1 MSITTAP
8 TSAKTAKPTTAN
20 TNTNAAENTTASKQ
34 YLKLAGLILG
44 LSTILLLMLLSFIT
58 PLLNSGA
65 KDLPL
70 AVGGPDMVTTKIT
83 QVLEAKSPD
92 AFAVTSYSTAEEA
105 TEAVRNREAIGA
117 ITAGPDGITIVTA
130 SAAGNPF
137 STILKQ
143 IGEGLS
149 QTGQPIHYTDVAP
162 LTAKDPSGSAISML
176 ALPMIFGGMSSA
188 VAFSTVFK
196 KSRRKQ
202 IIGAIGVA
210 ILGGLIASA
219 TLYFGFGA
227 FEANFWPTTT
237 VIMLGIAAISL
248 TVLGLNSLLGFA
260 GIGLGANAGQAHGQP
275 ARGGV
280 DVGSGVFA
288 GQQLARGQPRADAL
302 GEAVSQPGEGVRR
315 QLFGQQLDQQGGVV
329 RGLVHGRAPS
339 LAWSSAVIIGK
350 PSRSRDS

>member
-8 TSAKTAKPTTAN
+8 TSTKTAEP
-20 TNTNAAENTTASKQ
+20 TTASKQ
-34 YLKLAGLILG
+34 HLKLAGLILG
-44 LSTILLLMLLSFIT
+44 LSTILLLMLLSFVT

-70 AVGGPDMVTTKIT
+70 AVGGPNMVTTKIT
-83 QVLEAKSPD
+83 QGLEAKSPD
-92 AFAVTSYSTAEEA
+92 AFAITSYSTAEEA
-105 TEAVRNREAIGA
+105 IEAVRNREAIGA

-130 SAAGNPF
+130 SAAGTPY

-162 LTAKDPSGSAISML
+162 LTTKDPSGSAISML
-176 ALPMIFGGMSSA
+176 TLPMIFGGMSSA

-196 KSRRKQ
+196 KSRHKQ

-227 FEANFWPTTT
+227 FEANFWPTT

-260 GIGLGANAGQAHGQP
+260 GIGLGAVLMLFVANPLSGLATGAAWLPSPWGTLGQYLPLGAAGTAIRSSAFFDGAAMGQP
-275 ARGGV
+275 VTVLVCWIVVGLGLAAAGTWRAR
-280 DVGSGVFA
+280 
-288 GQQLARGQPRADAL
+288 R
-302 GEAVSQPGEGVRR
+302 
-315 QLFGQQLDQQGGVV
+315 
-329 RGLVHGRAPS
+329 
-339 LAWSSAVIIGK
+339 
-350 PSRSRDS
+350 

>member
-1 MSITTAP
+1 MPISTAP
-8 TSAKTAKPTTAN
+8 TSTKTADPTMAT
-20 TNTNAAENTTASKQ
+20 TNTNAAENTTVSKQ

-44 LSTILLLMLLSFIT
+44 LSTILLLMLLSFVT

-83 QVLEAKSPD
+83 QGLEAKSPD
-92 AFAVTSYSTAEEA
+92 AFAVTSYTA
-105 TEAVRNREAIGA
+105 
-117 ITAGPDGITIVTA
+117 
-130 SAAGNPF
+130 
-137 STILKQ
+137 ILKQ

-162 LTAKDPSGSAISML
+162 LTAKDPSGSAISTL

-227 FEANFWPTTT
+227 FEANFWLTTA

-260 GIGLGANAGQAHGQP
+260 GIGLGAVLMLFVANPLSGLATGAAWLPSPWGTLGQYLPLGAAGTAIRSSAFFDGTAMGQP
-275 ARGGV
+275 V
-280 DVGSGVFA
+280 TVLVCWIVVGIGLAAA
-288 GQQLARGQPRADAL
+288 GSWRD
-302 GEAVSQPGEGVRR
+302 RR
-315 QLFGQQLDQQGGVV
+315 
-329 RGLVHGRAPS
+329 
-339 LAWSSAVIIGK
+339 
-350 PSRSRDS
+350 

>member
-1 MSITTAP
+1 MSIATAP
-8 TSAKTAKPTTAN
+8 TSAKTAEPTPATI
-20 TNTNAAENTTASKQ
+20 NTNAAENTTASKQ

-70 AVGGPDMVTTKIT
+70 AVGGPNMVTTKIT
-83 QVLEAKSPD
+83 
-92 AFAVTSYSTAEEA
+92 
-105 TEAVRNREAIGA
+105 
-117 ITAGPDGITIVTA
+117 
-130 SAAGNPF
+130 
-137 STILKQ
+137 LKQ
-143 IGEGLS
+143 IGQGLS

-196 KSRRKQ
+196 KSRHKQ

-227 FEANFWPTTT
+227 FEANFWPTTA

-248 TVLGLNSLLGFA
+248 TVLGLNSLLGFV
-260 GIGLGANAGQAHGQP
+260 GIGLGAILMLFVANPLSGLATGAAWLPSPWGTLGQYLPLGAAGTAIRSSAFFDGAAMGQP
-275 ARGGV
+275 VTVLVCWIVAGIGLAAAGAWRAR
-280 DVGSGVFA
+280 
-288 GQQLARGQPRADAL
+288 R
-302 GEAVSQPGEGVRR
+302 
-315 QLFGQQLDQQGGVV
+315 
-329 RGLVHGRAPS
+329 
-339 LAWSSAVIIGK
+339 
-350 PSRSRDS
+350 

>member
-8 TSAKTAKPTTAN
+8 TSAKTAEPTTAD
-20 TNTNAAENTTASKQ
+20 TNAAENTTASKQ

-44 LSTILLLMLLSFIT
+44 LSTILLLMLLSFVT

-70 AVGGPDMVTTKIT
+70 AVGGPNMVTTKIT
-83 QVLEAKSPD
+83 QGLEAKSPD
-92 AFAVTSYSTAEEA
+92 AFAVTSYSTTEEA

-117 ITAGPDGITIVTA
+117 ITAGPDGITAGPDGITIVTA
-130 SAAGNPF
+130 SAAGTPY

-227 FEANFWPTTT
+227 FEANFWPTTAI
-237 VIMLGIAAISL
+237 IMLGIAAISL
-248 TVLGLNSLLGFA
+248 TVLGLNSLLGLA
-260 GIGLGANAGQAHGQP
+260 GIGLGAVLMLFVANPLSGLATGAAWLPSPWGTLGQYLPLGAAGTAIRSSAFFDGAAMGQP
-275 ARGGV
+275 VTILVCWIVVGLGLAAAGAWRAR
-280 DVGSGVFA
+280 
-288 GQQLARGQPRADAL
+288 R
-302 GEAVSQPGEGVRR
+302 
-315 QLFGQQLDQQGGVV
+315 
-329 RGLVHGRAPS
+329 
-339 LAWSSAVIIGK
+339 
-350 PSRSRDS
+350 

>member
-8 TSAKTAKPTTAN
+8 TSAKTAEPTPATI
-20 TNTNAAENTTASKQ
+20 NTNAVENTTASKQ

-44 LSTILLLMLLSFIT
+44 LSTILLLMLLSFVT

-83 QVLEAKSPD
+83 QGLEAKSPD
-92 AFAVTSYSTAEEA
+92 AFAVTNYSTAEEA
-105 TEAVRNREAIGA
+105 TEAVRNREA
-117 ITAGPDGITIVTA
+117 PDGITIVTA
-130 SAAGNPF
+130 SAAGTPY

-219 TLYFGFGA
+219 TLYFGFGT
-227 FEANFWPTTT
+227 FEANFWPTTA

-248 TVLGLNSLLGFA
+248 TVLGLNSLLGFV
-260 GIGLGANAGQAHGQP
+260 GIGLGAVLMLFVANPLSGLATGAAWLPSPWGTLGQYLPLGAAGTAIRSSAFFDGAAMGQP
-275 ARGGV
+275 VTVLVCWIMVGLGLAAAGAWRAR
-280 DVGSGVFA
+280 
-288 GQQLARGQPRADAL
+288 R
-302 GEAVSQPGEGVRR
+302 
-315 QLFGQQLDQQGGVV
+315 
-329 RGLVHGRAPS
+329 
-339 LAWSSAVIIGK
+339 
-350 PSRSRDS
+350 

>member
-1 MSITTAP
+1 MSIATAS
-8 TSAKTAKPTTAN
+8 TSTKTAEPTPAT
-20 TNTNAAENTTASKQ
+20 TNAANDAETATASKQ

-44 LSTILLLMLLSFIT
+44 LSTVLILMLLSFVT

-70 AVGGPDMVTTKIT
+70 AVGGPNMVTTKIT
-83 QVLEAKSPD
+83 QGLEAKSPD
-92 AFAVTSYSTAEEA
+92 AFAITSYSTAEEA
-105 TEAVRNREAIGA
+105 IEAVRNREAIGA

-130 SAAGNPF
+130 SAAGTPY

-162 LTAKDPSGSAISML
+162 LTTKDPSGSAISML
-176 ALPMIFGGMSSA
+176 TLPMIFGGMSSA

-196 KSRRKQ
+196 KSRHKQ

-227 FEANFWPTTT
+227 FEANFWPTT

-260 GIGLGANAGQAHGQP
+260 GIGLGAVLMLFVANPLSGLATGAAWLPSPWGTLGQYLPLGAAGTAIRSSAFFDGAAMGQP
-275 ARGGV
+275 VTVLVCWIVVGLGLAAAGTWRAR
-280 DVGSGVFA
+280 
-288 GQQLARGQPRADAL
+288 R
-302 GEAVSQPGEGVRR
+302 
-315 QLFGQQLDQQGGVV
+315 
-329 RGLVHGRAPS
+329 
-339 LAWSSAVIIGK
+339 
-350 PSRSRDS
+350 

>member
-8 TSAKTAKPTTAN
+8 TSAKTAEPTTA
-20 TNTNAAENTTASKQ
+20 TINTNAAENTTASKQ

-70 AVGGPDMVTTKIT
+70 AVGGPNMVTTKIT
-83 QVLEAKSPD
+83 
-92 AFAVTSYSTAEEA
+92 
-105 TEAVRNREAIGA
+105 
-117 ITAGPDGITIVTA
+117 
-130 SAAGNPF
+130 
-137 STILKQ
+137 LKQ
-143 IGEGLS
+143 IGQGLS

-196 KSRRKQ
+196 KSRHKQ

-227 FEANFWPTTT
+227 FEANFWPTTA

-248 TVLGLNSLLGFA
+248 TVLGLNSLLGFV
-260 GIGLGANAGQAHGQP
+260 GIGLGAILMLFVANPLSGLATGAAWLPSPWGTLGQYLPLGAAGTAIRSSAFFDGAAMGQP
-275 ARGGV
+275 VTVLVCWIVAGIGLAAAGAWRAR
-280 DVGSGVFA
+280 
-288 GQQLARGQPRADAL
+288 R
-302 GEAVSQPGEGVRR
+302 
-315 QLFGQQLDQQGGVV
+315 
-329 RGLVHGRAPS
+329 
-339 LAWSSAVIIGK
+339 
-350 PSRSRDS
+350 

>member
-1 MSITTAP
+1 MSIATAS
-8 TSAKTAKPTTAN
+8 TSTKTAEPTPAT
-20 TNTNAAENTTASKQ
+20 TNAANDAETATASKQ

-44 LSTILLLMLLSFIT
+44 LSTVLILMLLSFVT

-70 AVGGPDMVTTKIT
+70 AVGGPNMVTTKIT
-83 QVLEAKSPD
+83 QGLEAKSPD
-92 AFAVTSYSTAEEA
+92 AFAITSYSTAEEA
-105 TEAVRNREAIGA
+105 IEAVRNREAIGA

-130 SAAGNPF
+130 SAAGTPY

-162 LTAKDPSGSAISML
+162 LTTKDPSGSAISML
-176 ALPMIFGGMSSA
+176 TLPMIFGGMSSA

-196 KSRRKQ
+196 KSRHKQ

-227 FEANFWPTTT
+227 FEANFWPTT

-260 GIGLGANAGQAHGQP
+260 GIGLGAVLMLFVANPLSGLATGAAWLPSPWGTLGQYLPLGAAGTAIRSSAFFDGAAMGQP
-275 ARGGV
+275 V
-280 DVGSGVFA
+280 TVLVCWIVVGLGLAAA
-288 GQQLARGQPRADAL
+288 GAWRAH
-302 GEAVSQPGEGVRR
+302 R
-315 QLFGQQLDQQGGVV
+315 
-329 RGLVHGRAPS
+329 
-339 LAWSSAVIIGK
+339 
-350 PSRSRDS
+350 

>member
-8 TSAKTAKPTTAN
+8 TSAKTAEPTTAN
-20 TNTNAAENTTASKQ
+20 TNTNAVENTTASKQ

-44 LSTILLLMLLSFIT
+44 LSTILLLMLLSFVT

-70 AVGGPDMVTTKIT
+70 AVGGPNMVTTKIT
-83 QVLEAKSPD
+83 QGLEAKSPD

-130 SAAGNPF
+130 
-137 STILKQ
+137 ILKQ

-227 FEANFWPTTT
+227 FEANFWPTTA

-260 GIGLGANAGQAHGQP
+260 GIGLGAVLMLFVANPLSGLATGAAWLPSPWGTLGQYLPLGAAGTAIRSSAFFDGAAMGQP
-275 ARGGV
+275 VTVLVCWIVVGLGLAATGAWRAR
-280 DVGSGVFA
+280 
-288 GQQLARGQPRADAL
+288 R
-302 GEAVSQPGEGVRR
+302 
-315 QLFGQQLDQQGGVV
+315 
-329 RGLVHGRAPS
+329 
-339 LAWSSAVIIGK
+339 
-350 PSRSRDS
+350 

>member
-1 MSITTAP
+1 M
-8 TSAKTAKPTTAN
+8 
-20 TNTNAAENTTASKQ
+20 
-34 YLKLAGLILG
+34 
-44 LSTILLLMLLSFIT
+44 
-58 PLLNSGA
+58 
-65 KDLPL
+65 
-70 AVGGPDMVTTKIT
+70 
-83 QVLEAKSPD
+83 
-92 AFAVTSYSTAEEA
+92 
-105 TEAVRNREAIGA
+105 RNREAIGA
-117 ITAGPDGITIVTA
+117 ITAGTDGITIVTA
-130 SAAGNPF
+130 SAAGTPY

-188 VAFSTVFK
+188 VAFSTMFK

-227 FEANFWPTTT
+227 FEANFWPTTS

-260 GIGLGANAGQAHGQP
+260 GIGLGAVLMLFVANPLSGLATGAAWLPSPWGTLGQYLPLGAAGTAIRSAAFFDGAAMGQP
-275 ARGGV
+275 VTILVCWIVVGLGLAAAGAWRAR
-280 DVGSGVFA
+280 
-288 GQQLARGQPRADAL
+288 R
-302 GEAVSQPGEGVRR
+302 
-315 QLFGQQLDQQGGVV
+315 
-329 RGLVHGRAPS
+329 
-339 LAWSSAVIIGK
+339 
-350 PSRSRDS
+350 

>member
-1 MSITTAP
+1 MPITTAP
-8 TSAKTAKPTTAN
+8 TSTKTAEPTIAT
-20 TNTNAAENTTASKQ
+20 TNTNAAENTTVSKQ

-44 LSTILLLMLLSFIT
+44 LSTILLLMLLSFVT

-83 QVLEAKSPD
+83 QGLETQSPE
-92 AFAVTSYSTAEEA
+92 AFTITNYNTAEEA
-105 TEAVRNREAIGA
+105 VDAVQNREAIGA

-130 SAAGNPF
+130 SAAGTPY
-137 STILKQ
+137 SAILKQ

-149 QTGQPIHYTDVAP
+149 QTGQPI
-162 LTAKDPSGSAISML
+162 L
-176 ALPMIFGGMSSA
+176 SSA

-219 TLYFGFGA
+219 ALYFGFGA
-227 FEANFWPTTT
+227 FEANFWLTTA

-260 GIGLGANAGQAHGQP
+260 GIGLGAVLMLFVANPLSGLATGAAWLPSPWGTLGQYLPLGAAGTAIRSSAFFDGAAMGQP
-275 ARGGV
+275 VTVLVCWIVVGLGLAAAGAWRAR
-280 DVGSGVFA
+280 
-288 GQQLARGQPRADAL
+288 R
-302 GEAVSQPGEGVRR
+302 
-315 QLFGQQLDQQGGVV
+315 
-329 RGLVHGRAPS
+329 
-339 LAWSSAVIIGK
+339 
-350 PSRSRDS
+350 

>member
-8 TSAKTAKPTTAN
+8 TSAKTAEPTPAFTD
-20 TNTNAAENTTASKQ
+20 TNTAENTTASKQ

-44 LSTILLLMLLSFIT
+44 LSTILLLMLLSFVT

-83 QVLEAKSPD
+83 QGLEAKSPD
-92 AFAVTSYSTAEEA
+92 AFAVTNYSTAEEA

-130 SAAGNPF
+130 SAAGTPY

-188 VAFSTVFK
+188 VAFSTMFK

-227 FEANFWPTTT
+227 FEANFWPTTA
-237 VIMLGIAAISL
+237 VIMLGIATISL
-248 TVLGLNSLLGFA
+248 TVLGLNSLLGLA
-260 GIGLGANAGQAHGQP
+260 GIGLGAVLMLFVANPLSGLATGAAWLPSPWGTLGCP
-275 ARGGV
+275 ARGVRLASTCRLGPPAPP
-280 DVGSGVFA
+280 FA
-288 GQQLARGQPRADAL
+288 PPRFSTAL
-302 GEAVSQPGEGVRR
+302 P
-315 QLFGQQLDQQGGVV
+315 
-329 RGLVHGRAPS
+329 
-339 LAWSSAVIIGK
+339 
-350 PSRSRDS
+350 

>member
-8 TSAKTAKPTTAN
+8 TSTKTAEP
-20 TNTNAAENTTASKQ
+20 TTASKQ
-34 YLKLAGLILG
+34 HLKLAGLILG
-44 LSTILLLMLLSFIT
+44 LSTILLLMLLSFVT

-83 QVLEAKSPD
+83 QGLEAKSPD
-92 AFAVTSYSTAEEA
+92 AFAITSYSTAEEA
-105 TEAVRNREAIGA
+105 IEAVRNREAIGA

-130 SAAGNPF
+130 SAAGTPY

-196 KSRRKQ
+196 KSRHKQ

-227 FEANFWPTTT
+227 FEANFWPTT

-260 GIGLGANAGQAHGQP
+260 GIGLGAVLMLFVANPLSGLATGAAWLPSPWGTLGQYLPLGAAGTAIRSSAFFDGAAMGQP
-275 ARGGV
+275 VTVLVCWIVVGLGLAAAGTWRAR
-280 DVGSGVFA
+280 
-288 GQQLARGQPRADAL
+288 R
-302 GEAVSQPGEGVRR
+302 
-315 QLFGQQLDQQGGVV
+315 
-329 RGLVHGRAPS
+329 
-339 LAWSSAVIIGK
+339 
-350 PSRSRDS
+350 

>member
-8 TSAKTAKPTTAN
+8 TSAKTAEPTTAT

-44 LSTILLLMLLSFIT
+44 LSTILLLMLLSFVT

-83 QVLEAKSPD
+83 QGLEAKSPD

-130 SAAGNPF
+130 SAAGTPY

-202 IIGAIGVA
+202 IVGA
-210 ILGGLIASA
+210 ILGGLIASSV
-219 TLYFGFGA
+219 LYFGFGT
-227 FEANFWPTTT
+227 FEANFWPTTA
-237 VIMLGIAAISL
+237 VIMLGIAAICL
-248 TVLGLNSLLGFA
+248 TVLGLNSLLGFV
-260 GIGLGANAGQAHGQP
+260 GIGLGAVLMLFVANPLSGLATGAAWLPSPWGTLGQYLPLGAAGTAIRSSAFFDGAAMGQP
-275 ARGGV
+275 VTILVCWIVVGLGLAAAGAWRAR
-280 DVGSGVFA
+280 
-288 GQQLARGQPRADAL
+288 R
-302 GEAVSQPGEGVRR
+302 
-315 QLFGQQLDQQGGVV
+315 
-329 RGLVHGRAPS
+329 
-339 LAWSSAVIIGK
+339 
-350 PSRSRDS
+350 

>member
-8 TSAKTAKPTTAN
+8 TSTKTAEP
-20 TNTNAAENTTASKQ
+20 TTASKQ
-34 YLKLAGLILG
+34 HLKLAGLILG
-44 LSTILLLMLLSFIT
+44 LSTILLLMLLSFVT

-83 QVLEAKSPD
+83 QGLEAKSPD
-92 AFAVTSYSTAEEA
+92 AFAVTNYSTAEEA

-130 SAAGNPF
+130 SAAGTPY

-196 KSRRKQ
+196 KSRHKQ

-227 FEANFWPTTT
+227 FEANFWPTT

-260 GIGLGANAGQAHGQP
+260 GIGLGAVLMLFVANPLSGLATGAAWLPSPWGTLGQYLPLGAAGTAIRSSAFFDGAAMGQP
-275 ARGGV
+275 VTVLVCWIVVGLGLAAAGTWRAR
-280 DVGSGVFA
+280 
-288 GQQLARGQPRADAL
+288 R
-302 GEAVSQPGEGVRR
+302 
-315 QLFGQQLDQQGGVV
+315 
-329 RGLVHGRAPS
+329 
-339 LAWSSAVIIGK
+339 
-350 PSRSRDS
+350 